1 MSLKVAQFDMAPGS
15 YHEAHVSPKGPNDAR
30 PSAIKIIED
39 EGLVGKLTG
48 KVAFVTGATGQS
60 IGVET
65 ARALH
70 VAGMTV
76 YLGVRDLDRGK
87 KVVEDLMQNPD
98 PNNKAQVHLIKL
110 SLDSFESVRQAAK
123 HFLSQSEKL
132 NVLINNAGVM
142 ATPEGRTTDGFETQF
157 GTNHLGHFLLFQLL
171 KPALLA
177 SSTPDFNSR
186 VVSVSSVGHRTG
198 EVRFGDF
205 NFEKDAYN
213 PWLAYG
219 QAKTANIYLAN
230 EIDRRYGPQG
240 LHAWSLHPGGIMT
253 DLQRHTDPEMM
264 KKYQNDPVAR
274 NYFKSVPQGAATS
287 VWAAV
292 AKEIEGKGGKFL
304 SNCEVADAFKSTES
318 LAIGDD
324 GYAPWAYD
332 EGKAK
337 MLWEESCKIVGVAN
351 D

>member
-1 MSLKVAQFDMAPGS
+1 MAPGR
-15 YHEAHVSPKGPNDAR
+15 YHEAHISPKGPGDAR
-30 PSAIKIIED
+30 PTAIQIIED
-39 EGLVGKLTG
+39 EGLVGKLSG
-48 KVAFVTGATGQS
+48 KVALVTGATGQS

-76 YLGVRDLDRGK
+76 YLGVRDLDRGQ
-87 KVVEDLMQNPD
+87 KVVDDIMQNAD
-98 PNNKAQVHLIKL
+98 ASNKAQVHLIKL
-110 SLDSFESVRQAAK
+110 SLDSLESVRQAAK
-123 HFLSQSEKL
+123 DFLSHSQKL
-132 NVLINNAGVM
+132 NVLVNNAGVM
-142 ATPEGRTTDGFETQF
+142 AAPEGRTVDGFETQF

-171 KPALLA
+171 KPTLLA

-186 VVSVSSVGHRTG
+186 VVSVSSVGHRLG
-198 EVRFGDF
+198 EVRFGDY
-205 NFEKDAYN
+205 NFEKEPYE

-230 EIDRRYGPQG
+230 EIDRRYGSKG

-253 DLQRHTDPEMM
+253 GLSRHTDPERI
-264 KKYQNDPVAR
+264 KAWQKDETTR

-292 AKEIEGKGGKFL
+292 AAELEGKGGKFL
-304 SNCEVADAFKSTES
+304 SNCEVVGPFNGSGPLEV
-318 LAIGDD
+318 GDD

-332 EGKAK
+332 EEKEK
-337 MLWEESCKIVGVAN
+337 LLWAESCKMVGVA
-351 D
+351 DD